1 MAKNDV
7 LKTCPESKL
16 LGKKLWRNTLALKS
30 KKIHGIFGETFIFI
44 IVFSCPSSKK
54 PCLRFLFV
62 CSAREIKGFY
72 QSSVGNEVDFRDIMN
87 VSPNIFAKNQN
98 FKKLRQFCRWKST
111 ENHDINIFLS
121 LENPCTFLQL

>member
-1 MAKNDV
+1 M
-7 LKTCPESKL
+7 TFSKL
-16 LGKKLWRNTLALKS
+16 VRKVNCSERNFEEQKALALKS
-30 KKIHGIFGETFIFI
+30 KKVHGIFGETFIFI

-87 VSPNIFAKNQN
+87 VSANILAKN
-98 FKKLRQFCRWKST
+98 
-111 ENHDINIFLS
+111 
-121 LENPCTFLQL
+121 